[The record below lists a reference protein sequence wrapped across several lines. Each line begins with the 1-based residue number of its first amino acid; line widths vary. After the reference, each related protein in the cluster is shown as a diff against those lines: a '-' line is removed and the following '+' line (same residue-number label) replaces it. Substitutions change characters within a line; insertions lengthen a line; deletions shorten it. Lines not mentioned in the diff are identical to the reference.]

1 MGVVV
6 AALLLSA
13 CPAYTV
19 TRYSVSVDNV
29 EMLRSLQKK
38 YPQGA
43 LKVSDFI
50 SESGPQREILCRGA
64 GPVAPPDQKTFEQY
78 LQAALRDELRMAG
91 VYSDKS
97 KVELSA
103 KFHELDFSSIDGTW
117 NLAASVSASPVQP
130 FQVSHVSS
138 FSSSP
143 IGDNAC
149 NLTAQAFMPATQDFL
164 KKLVSSPEFEKAFAA
179 SEEAPA
185 PLPTTEAVPGT

>member
-29 EMLRSLQKK
+29 ETLRSLQKK

-143 IGDNAC
+143 
-149 NLTAQAFMPATQDFL
+149 
-164 KKLVSSPEFEKAFAA
+164 
-179 SEEAPA
+179 
-185 PLPTTEAVPGT
+185 